1 LETTVDDLRQR
12 VARGDYSVDPNR
24 VADSLVAKMK
34 LIQVARRRIGA
45 PTARQQRGQG

>member
-1 LETTVDDLRQR
+1 MDDLRQR
-12 VARGDYSVDPNR
+12 VARGDYAVDANR

-45 PTARQQRGQG
+45 PPARRDREQDQA